1 MKSVFGLLEWMK
13 GLLGSEASKWVLM
26 EENR

>member
-1 MKSVFGLLEWMK
+1 MKSVFGLLKWTK

-26 EENR
+26 EENL